1 MFCPI
6 STSSKP
12 EIRLTKE
19 SIDSMTGA
27 KTGLEIFSKIKFLNT
42 LEDLLLGRIKQVDP
56 KLIELKSI
64 SLITFSKNEPIY

>member
-1 MFCPI
+1 
-6 STSSKP
+6 
-12 EIRLTKE
+12 
-19 SIDSMTGA
+19 MTGA
-27 KTGLEIFSKIKFLNT
+27 KTGLETFSKIKFLNT